1 MLCTQSSNENTPG
14 ATATPSNQIVVAS
27 GGNQYVGFRNQKSF
41 RFLGIPYADPP
52 KRFEYTTLYSPK
64 SQTINATAYGS
75 ECAQVG
81 GGSEDCLVLNIQ
93 TPYIPKAGSTKD
105 LRPVLFWIH
114 GGGFTDGT
122 GADPLTDGGD
132 LASRE
137 DIVVVTINYRLST
150 LGVLAI
156 PGTDIRGN
164 YGIAD
169 QILALEVSM
178 LVGVVLYR
186 DLLTSLSGLSTT
198 LPSLEAILIGSRSW
212 ANRREQGP

>member
-1 MLCTQSSNENTPG
+1 MYPVKQRKYSRT
-14 ATATPSNQIVVAS
+14 TATPSNEIVVAS
-27 GGNQYVGFRNQKSF
+27 GGNEYVGFRNKKSF

-52 KRFEYTTLYSPK
+52 KRFEYTNLYSPK
-64 SQTINATAYGS
+64 SQTIKATAYGS
-75 ECAQVG
+75 QCAQVG
-81 GGSEDCLVLNIQ
+81 GGSEDCLFLNIQ
-93 TPYIPKAGSTKD
+93 TPYIPTAGSTKD

-114 GGGFTDGT
+114 GGGFTGGT

-150 LGVLAI
+150 LGFLAI

-178 LVGVVLYR
+178 HVGVILYCGFLADVAVVDYQQHCPVWR
-186 DLLTSLSGLSTT
+186 
-198 LPSLEAILIGSRSW
+198 
-212 ANRREQGP
+212 